1 MSAIRTSRHRAPGPA
16 AAVPAA
22 SASALITGAAA
33 VLATFLLGFIAKA
46 GPVARLDLR
55 VDEHIAAHDRAGAF
69 TTAAKAISTIATPEV
84 FGPAVMIALPLIL
97 LALRRKLAA
106 LTALCTIGGA
116 LALAEVA
123 KKLVSEPRPPAAL
136 QAMAA
141 DSGAS
146 YPSGHTAAAAVLA
159 VALVIVVSGAGRR
172 LAALMLAGGFAAAVA
187 ASRVYLGD
195 HYPLDVLGSMLC
207 ALAAGL
213 VTAGLAALPAVRRR
227 LH

>member
-1 MSAIRTSRHRAPGPA
+1 MSAVRTSRHRTREPV
-16 AAVPAA
+16 AVPAA
-22 SASALITGAAA
+22 SKLALITGVAA
-33 VLATFLLGFIAKA
+33 VLATFILGFIAKA

-55 VDEHIAAHDRAGAF
+55 VEEHIAAHDRVGVL
-69 TTAAKAISTIATPEV
+69 TAVAKAVSTIATPEI
-84 FGPAVMIALPLIL
+84 FGPAAMIVVPLIL
-97 LALRRKLAA
+97 LARRRKDAA
-106 LTALCTIGGA
+106 IVAFCTIGGA

-123 KKLVSEPRPPAAL
+123 KKLVSESRPPAAL

-146 YPSGHTAAAAVLA
+146 YPSGHTTAAVVLA
-159 VALVIVVSGAGRR
+159 VALVIAVTGAGWRFT
-172 LAALMLAGGFAAAVA
+172 ALVVAGGFAVAVA

-213 VTAGLAALPAVRRR
+213 VVVGLAALPAVRRR

>member
-1 MSAIRTSRHRAPGPA
+1 
-16 AAVPAA
+16 
-22 SASALITGAAA
+22 
-33 VLATFLLGFIAKA
+33 VLATFLLGLIAKA

-55 VDEHIAAHDRAGAF
+55 ADEHIAQDRTGAL
-69 TTAAKAISTIATPEV
+69 TAAAKAISTIATPEV
-84 FGPAVMIALPLIL
+84 FGPAVMIVLPLIL

-106 LTALCTIGGA
+106 LMAFCTVGGA

-159 VALVIVVSGAGRR
+159 VALVIVVTGARLR
-172 LAALMLAGGFAAAVA
+172 LAALVLAGGFAAAVA
-187 ASRVYLGD
+187 VSRVYLGD
-195 HYPLDVLGSMLC
+195 HYPLDVLGSVLC
-207 ALAAGL
+207 ALAAGF
-213 VTAGLAALPAVRRR
+213 VVVGLAALPAVRRR

>member
-1 MSAIRTSRHRAPGPA
+1 MSALRMSRHRAPA
-16 AAVPAA
+16 AAPAA
-22 SASALITGAAA
+22 SALALITGVAA
-33 VLATFLLGFIAKA
+33 VLATFILGFIAKT

-55 VDEHIAAHDRAGAF
+55 VDEHIAAHDRVGVL
-69 TTAAKAISTIATPEV
+69 TALAKGVSTIATPEI
-84 FGPAVMIALPLIL
+84 FGPAAMIVVPLIL
-97 LALRRKLAA
+97 LARRRKLAA
-106 LTALCTIGGA
+106 LVAFCTIGGA

-123 KKLVSEPRPPAAL
+123 KKLISEPRPPAAL

-146 YPSGHTAAAAVLA
+146 YPSGHTTAAAVLA
-159 VALVIVVSGAGRR
+159 VALVIAVTGAGWRF
-172 LAALMLAGGFAAAVA
+172 AALVVAGGFAVAVA

-207 ALAAGL
+207 ALAAGF
-213 VTAGLAALPAVRRR
+213 VVAGLAALPAVRRR

>member
-1 MSAIRTSRHRAPGPA
+1 MSAVRTSRHRSPEPA
-16 AAVPAA
+16 AAVPPAA
-22 SASALITGAAA
+22 RLALATGAAA
-33 VLATFLLGFIAKA
+33 VLATFLLGLIAKA

-55 VDEHIAAHDRAGAF
+55 ADEHIAQDRTGAL
-69 TTAAKAISTIATPEV
+69 TAAAKAISTIATPEV
-84 FGPAVMIALPLIL
+84 FGPAVMIVLPLIL
-97 LALRRKLAA
+97 LALHRRLAA
-106 LTALCTIGGA
+106 LMAFCTVGGA

-159 VALVIVVSGAGRR
+159 VALVIVVTGARLR
-172 LAALMLAGGFAAAVA
+172 LAALVLAGGFAVAVA
-187 ASRVYLGD
+187 VSRVYLGD
-195 HYPLDVLGSMLC
+195 HYPLDVLGSVLC
-207 ALAAGL
+207 ALAAGF
-213 VTAGLAALPAVRRR
+213 VVAGLAALPAVRRR

>member
-1 MSAIRTSRHRAPGPA
+1 MSAVRTSRHRSPEPA
-16 AAVPAA
+16 AAVPPAA
-22 SASALITGAAA
+22 RLAFATGAAA
-33 VLATFLLGFIAKA
+33 VLATFLLGLIAKA

-55 VDEHIAAHDRAGAF
+55 ADEHIAQDRTGAL
-69 TTAAKAISTIATPEV
+69 TAAAKAISTIATPEV
-84 FGPAVMIALPLIL
+84 FGPAVMIVLPLIL
-97 LALRRKLAA
+97 LALHRRLAA
-106 LTALCTIGGA
+106 LMAFCTVGGA

-159 VALVIVVSGAGRR
+159 VALVIVVTGARLR
-172 LAALMLAGGFAAAVA
+172 LAALVLAGGFAVAVA
-187 ASRVYLGD
+187 VSRVYLGD
-195 HYPLDVLGSMLC
+195 HYPLDVLGSVLC
-207 ALAAGL
+207 ALAAGF
-213 VTAGLAALPAVRRR
+213 VVAGLAALPAVRRR